1 MYAQYAGIPAHLTA
15 EDSASFRA
23 SADAETS
30 ATDAVKHAF
39 DFILALVSAAVFA
52 IPCLIIGTLIWMEDG
67 KSPIFSQR
75 RIGKGGRPFTLYKFR
90 SMRVDAEADKRP
102 QLCSDHDERLT
113 HVGSFIRNHHLDEFP
128 QLINVLRGDMSF
140 VGYRPERE
148 YFIKKIMDH
157 NPNYSRLYAMRPGL
171 FSNATLYNGYT
182 DTMEKMLTRLDM
194 DLEYLDN
201 HSLATD
207 ITIIT
212 KTALSIICGKR
223 F

>member
-1 MYAQYAGIPAHLTA
+1 MNTINEHGSGHDVKTAGMVYPDAGT
-15 EDSASFRA
+15 SAS
-23 SADAETS
+23 DV
-30 ATDAVKHAF
+30 VKHTF
-39 DFILALVSAAVFA
+39 DFILAIVSTAVFA
-52 IPCLIIGTLIWMEDG
+52 IPCLIIATLIWMEDG
-67 KSPIFSQR
+67 KAPIFSQR

-90 SMRVDAEADKRP
+90 SMRVATEDDECP
-102 QLCSDHDERLT
+102 QLCSDHDARLT
-113 HVGSFIRNHHLDEFP
+113 RVGRFIRDHHLDEFP
-128 QLINVLRGDMSF
+128 QLINVLLGDMSF

-148 YFIKKIMDH
+148 YFIKKIMEHD
-157 NPNYSRLYAMRPGL
+157 PNYCRLYVMRPGL

-182 DTMEKMLTRLDM
+182 DTMEKMLTRLHM

-212 KTALSIICGKR
+212 KTTVSIICGKR